1 MIKELVKDE
10 AVLSKKCTRAT
21 AEDEKIAQD
30 LIDTMKSI
38 EDCACLAANQIGETV
53 AMGVYLDDNED
64 AHVLYN
70 PRIMMGLGAQKL
82 TEGCLTRE
90 EPSKVTRYAK
100 IKGDYDELVD
110 GACKHRKRDFVGWTA
125 QMIQHMIDH
134 CNGKLV

>member
-30 LIDTMKSI
+30 LIDTRKSI
-38 EDCACLAANQIGETV
+38 EDCACLAANQIGETG

-100 IKGDYDELVD
+100 VKVSYDELVD
-110 GACKHRKRDFVGWTA
+110 GAFKPRKRDFLGWEA

-134 CNGKLV
+134 CNGKYV

>member
-53 AMGVYLDDNED
+53 AMGVYIDDNED

-100 IKGDYDELVD
+100 VKVSFDELVD
-110 GACKHRKRDFVGWTA
+110 GELKPRKRDFMGWTG
-125 QMIQHMIDH
+125 QMIQHICDH
-134 CNGKLV
+134 CQGKLV

>member
-38 EDCACLAANQIGETV
+38 EDCACLAANQIGV
-53 AMGVYLDDNED
+53 CKAVCVYLDDERNP
-64 AHVLYN
+64 HVLYN
-70 PRIMMGLGAQKL
+70 PRLMMGLKAFRVE
-82 TEGCLTRE
+82 EGCLTRE

-100 IKGDYDELVD
+100 VKVSFDELVD
-110 GACKHRKRDFVGWTA
+110 GELKPRKRDFMGWTG
-125 QMIQHMIDH
+125 QMIQHICDH
-134 CNGKLV
+134 CQGKLV

>member
-21 AEDEKIAQD
+21 ADDAEVAQD

-38 EDCACLAANQIGETV
+38 EDCACLAANQIGATV
-53 AMGVYLDDNED
+53 AMGVYVDDSED
-64 AHVLYN
+64 VHVIYN

-82 TEGCLTRE
+82 TEGCLTRD

-100 IKGDYDELVD
+100 VKVAFDELVD
-110 GACKHRKRDFVGWTA
+110 GELVSRKRDFVGWTG
-125 QMIQHMIDH
+125 QMIQHICDH
-134 CNGKLV
+134 CQGKLV

>member
-64 AHVLYN
+64 AHVLSN

-100 IKGDYDELVD
+100 VKVSFDELVD
-110 GACKHRKRDFVGWTA
+110 GELKPRKRDFMGWTG
-125 QMIQHMIDH
+125 QMIQHICDH
-134 CNGKLV
+134 CQGKLV

>member
-21 AEDEKIAQD
+21 ADDEKIAQD

-53 AMGVYLDDNED
+53 AMGVYVDDNED
-64 AHVLYN
+64 VHVIYN

-82 TEGCLTRE
+82 SEGCLTRS

-100 IKGDYDELVD
+100 VKVAFDELVD
-110 GACKHRKRDFVGWTA
+110 GELVSRKRDFVGWTG
-125 QMIQHMIDH
+125 QMIQHICDH
-134 CNGKLV
+134 CQGKLV